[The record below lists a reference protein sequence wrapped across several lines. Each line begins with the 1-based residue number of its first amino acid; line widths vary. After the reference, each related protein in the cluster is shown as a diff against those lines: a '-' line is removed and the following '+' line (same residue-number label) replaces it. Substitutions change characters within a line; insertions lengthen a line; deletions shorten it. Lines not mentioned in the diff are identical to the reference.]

1 MFRLLTALL
10 ISSSVLLQAS
20 ADLTLAQSNR
30 TSKHR
35 TPPTRKSQ
43 VKMPCDMGIDAS
55 VESGIVDRPEWS
67 LAAESKDEAFYY
79 NTKWIC
85 VHNIVRVW
93 IKSLLKESDD
103 PPQFL
108 PRDTISKQSATS
120 IARYELRCKAG
131 QTRVTQAVE
140 YDTRGRVTHSRSTP
154 SAKWEEV
161 VPDSI
166 GEGILKS
173 VCEGEPLPH
182 IAKPK

>member
-10 ISSSVLLQAS
+10 ISCSLLLQAS
-20 ADLTLAQSNR
+20 AGLTLAQSKR

-35 TPPTRKSQ
+35 TPPTRKSP
-43 VKMPCDMGIDAS
+43 VKMPCDMGVDAL
-55 VESGIVDRPEWS
+55 VESGIDRPEWS
-67 LAAESKDEAFYY
+67 LAAESKEEAFYY
-79 NTKWIC
+79 NTKYLC

-93 IKSLLKESDD
+93 IKSLLKDSDD

-108 PRDTISKQSATS
+108 SRENSSKSATS

-140 YDTRGRVTHSRSTP
+140 YDTRGRVTQSRSTP